1 MTVSKSRIIPRFRIN
16 LSKVVR
22 LGTNNMLGNE
32 DQQKSVFLC
41 QIEMQLINSFSDL
54 HKGEK
59 EELFCDADLKVTLY

>member
-1 MTVSKSRIIPRFRIN
+1 
-16 LSKVVR
+16 
-22 LGTNNMLGNE
+22 MLGNE

-59 EELFCDADLKVTLY
+59 EELFCDAQAEETLR